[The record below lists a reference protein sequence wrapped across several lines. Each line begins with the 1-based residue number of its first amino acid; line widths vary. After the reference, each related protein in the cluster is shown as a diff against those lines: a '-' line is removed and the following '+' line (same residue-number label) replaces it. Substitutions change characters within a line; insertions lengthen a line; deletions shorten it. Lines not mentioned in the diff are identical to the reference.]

1 MYPLVQRLRGV
12 AWCSKQTRQFWRSS
26 CCELLNHPHDFE
38 GGVCSTQCSFCLLDL
53 YVQKIHDRYLYI
65 LSTSI
70 DIWWYLFFY
79 TYLYNPI
86 YISIC
91 LSICL
96 SICCTS
102 TTSSRSLPGG
112 ALGTAASRE
121 GETWGQEGAGGW
133 WVIGWW
139 VKSSIDP
146 TANLANYIWV
156 IWIFLD
162 LLRC

>member
-1 MYPLVQRLRGV
+1 VLDFYTNIFWPMYPLVQRLRGV

-86 YISIC
+86 YIYIY
-91 LSICL
+91 LSVYL
-96 SICCTS
+96 SVYMLHFDHIFTE
-102 TTSSRSLPGG
+102 SSRRSIGYCSFTGRGDLRP
-112 ALGTAASRE
+112 RRC
-121 GETWGQEGAGGW
+121 W
-133 WVIGWW
+133 WVVGDRL
-139 VKSSIDP
+139 VGE
-146 TANLANYIWV
+146 
-156 IWIFLD
+156 IFYWSD
-162 LLRC
+162 S

>member
-86 YISIC
+86 YIYLFVC
-91 LSICL
+91 LYV
-96 SICCTS
+96 
-102 TTSSRSLPGG
+102 
-112 ALGTAASRE
+112 ALRPHLHGVFQAEHWVLQLHGKGRLEAKTVLV
-121 GETWGQEGAGGW
+121 GGGW
-133 WVIGWW
+133 SVGGW
-139 VKSSIDP
+139 
-146 TANLANYIWV
+146 NL
-156 IWIFLD
+156 
-162 LLRC
+162 LLIRQLI